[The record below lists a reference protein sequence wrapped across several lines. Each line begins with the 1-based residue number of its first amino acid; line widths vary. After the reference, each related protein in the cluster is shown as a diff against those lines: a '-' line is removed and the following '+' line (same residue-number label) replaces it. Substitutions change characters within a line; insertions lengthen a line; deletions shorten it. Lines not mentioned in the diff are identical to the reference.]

1 MGSWS
6 ALKHPPWVSLA
17 VIGVLLIRPYLI
29 IASVSFAIL
38 LAFLAAVYVVL
49 VFRGN
54 RSEIKTRGQRLK
66 FMKLNNWNAE
76 TTRLKVDPSS
86 LETRVFAESFLISEM
101 ADDFI
106 GLIVQEF
113 IDPWFTK
120 ISQDRTFQEK
130 ITIELRLVFSNL
142 KTHFAAI
149 DLPSFLVLRLVPII
163 TAHFAKFSGSFSHQI
178 VDYSM
183 EYKLSVAKAY
193 KNDIHRG
200 VSMDETARA
209 REKEFLREVIGRIL
223 PKVLSERE
231 QNLIVHSL
239 IQEIVACTVLANV
252 FELLSEADF
261 VNQII
266 VKLVGENLKHRA
278 QAKKLREALEKH
290 THSGLD
296 LPKGPVENCICEWE
310 AKISSVA
317 NFGDMDAIV
326 KRLESE
332 PQSYSISTLCA
343 QVLAKKT
350 TMLESMLGSPE
361 RSAVLREHLL
371 ESNHELELDL
381 WQAIDAL
388 KAPLEESNEGT
399 ISLKIEFSTLN
410 DINSIYKIYFKEAN
424 IPIEANIHF
433 AVEEFVNLTDE
444 HEKLAKSNEA
454 REALFSLQ
462 TSIFQRIRDEYLRD
476 FKESPNMLP
485 SPNRNSKLIIRQPS
499 LAFAGVSE
507 GSQNTKESDDSA
519 LAIESAFEEIMK
531 SLGSETNLVSKV
543 ELATKAEVGRSESVV
558 PGSAATSSDNRLSVL
573 FEQTLDDISESNS
586 SEDDSLELSE
596 LSDGKLGDSQLYL
609 AAPGDLSLTEQI
621 QSLDNVIE
629 HLSRQDLMLTSLL
642 RKAELT
648 NNIMELKVLRRSHA
662 GIQREI
668 AIKELQ
674 KQQFI
679 VQENENSL
687 YGKSR
692 IRIQS
697 CVFEGTQTSQYTLYI
712 IEVQKYL
719 SDDPSRI
726 LAGWVVARRYSQFFK
741 LHEYLKSRY
750 SSVQGLKFPKKS
762 MRVLTSQKRQQT
774 ETRKPLLESY
784 LRQLLQIQSVCS
796 DPAFR
801 SFLSSEE
808 FEIGSRP
815 SGQKKRFD
823 TLLNKF
829 YGDVKTRTADFSES
843 SDEVIENIRE
853 MEQELRQFEEEEREL
868 KSFARPISDLLM
880 TVFNLG
886 KSNSWLRG
894 RALLVILQQILG
906 STIHKFVLRVI
917 ETNILMEGKIYQY
930 LSLAKDLIFPNR
942 KFKDPPVLRTKTEQ
956 ARTRETARVVFRD
969 FLSETCSR
977 VFGTR
982 NTAQASRALFEMLQ
996 NDFIM
1001 KSLWFTFL
1009 EEIAQDFE
1017 N

>member
-1 MGSWS
+1 MMLDNWDT
-6 ALKHPPWVSLA
+6 
-17 VIGVLLIRPYLI
+17 
-29 IASVSFAIL
+29 
-38 LAFLAAVYVVL
+38 
-49 VFRGN
+49 
-54 RSEIKTRGQRLK
+54 EI
-66 FMKLNNWNAE
+66 
-76 TTRLKVDPSS
+76 TRLKVNRSNF
-86 LETRVFAESFLISEM
+86 ETRVFPESFLISEM

-113 IDPWFTK
+113 IDPWYTK

-142 KTHFAAI
+142 KSHFAAI
-149 DLPSFLVLRLVPII
+149 DLPSFLVLKLVPII
-163 TAHFAKFSGSFSHQI
+163 TGHFAKFSSSFSHH
-178 VDYSM
+178 VGDYSM
-183 EYKLSVAKAY
+183 ESKLSVAKVY

-200 VSMDETARA
+200 VSMDETTKA

-223 PKVLSERE
+223 PSLLSESE
-231 QNLIVHSL
+231 QNVIVRSL

-261 VNQII
+261 VNQMI
-266 VKLVGENLKHRA
+266 VKLIGENLKHRA
-278 QAKKLREALEKH
+278 QAKRLREALEKH

-296 LPKGPVENCICEWE
+296 LPKGPIENCMREWE
-310 AKISSVA
+310 AKINSVA
-317 NFGDMDAIV
+317 NFGDIDAIV
-326 KRLESE
+326 KRLENE
-332 PQSYSISTLCA
+332 PQTYFVSALCA

-361 RSAVLREHLL
+361 RSAVIRDHLL
-371 ESNHELELDL
+371 ESKHESELDL

-388 KAPLEESNEGT
+388 KAPLEESNVDT

-410 DINSIYKIYFKEAN
+410 DIYSIYKTYFKEAS
-424 IPIEANIHF
+424 IPIEENVRSTID
-433 AVEEFVNLTDE
+433 EFVNLTDE
-444 HEKLAKSNEA
+444 NEKFAKSLEA
-454 REALFSLQ
+454 REALFGLQ
-462 TSIFQRIRDEYLRD
+462 AKIFQRIRDEYLKD
-476 FKESPNMLP
+476 FKESLNLP
-485 SPNRNSKLIIRQPS
+485 PSSNQNSKLVIRQPS

-507 GSQNTKESDDSA
+507 VVQDSKESDDST

-531 SLGSETNLVSKV
+531 SLGSETNLASKG
-543 ELATKAEVGRSESVV
+543 EPATKLEVNRPDTQV
-558 PGSAATSSDNRLSVL
+558 PVSATTSNDNRLSVL
-573 FEQTLDDISESNS
+573 FEQTLDDNSESDS
-586 SEDDSLELSE
+586 SQDDSLELSE

-629 HLSRQDLMLTSLL
+629 HLTRQDLMLTSLL

-648 NNIMELKVLRRSHA
+648 NNMTELKVLRRSHA

-668 AIKELQ
+668 ATKELQ

-697 CVFEGTQTSQYTLYI
+697 CVFEGTQTNQYTLYI
-712 IEVQKYL
+712 IEVQKYF

-762 MRVLTSQKRQQT
+762 MRVLSSQKRQQT
-774 ETRKPLLESY
+774 ETRKPLLENY
-784 LRQLLQIQSVCS
+784 LKQLLQIQSVCS

-808 FEIGSRP
+808 FEIGPRS
-815 SGQKKRFD
+815 SSQKKRFD

-829 YGDVKTRTADFSES
+829 YGDVKTRTSDFSES
-843 SDEVIENIRE
+843 SNEVIENIRE
-853 MEQELRQFEEEEREL
+853 MEQELRQFEDEEREL

-886 KSNSWLRG
+886 RSNSWLRG

-977 VFGTR
+977 IFGTR

-996 NDFIM
+996 NDFVM
-1001 KSLWFTFL
+1001 KSLWFTILDELAQEL
-1009 EEIAQDFE
+1009 E